1 MGKTVNTAYL
11 IAGENCKEDD
21 AGQVPEIERT
31 YRVITA
37 FGDTAAAALA
47 ATSLPKNGD
56 AHPTYSKLKVTSRE
70 PVMQDNGIEWLIT
83 VTYTANTVAS
93 QSQGYKL
100 VRLEYG
106 THQIQE
112 DVMVN
117 RGTGQP
123 LLDANKK
130 PFESMIQEAVDYPYI
145 RIIKKQKT
153 VSRAD
158 VLTKSGSIN
167 EGVVTVAGV
176 QIQPHNAKIKITA
189 TEQESLD
196 YPWEITYEVMIKT
209 WQLYNYVDFAGVL
222 QPGPL
227 EAGWDIAYLNRGFYY
242 YVPGGQNCRAMEN
255 IVDGSG
261 TVIEQKPSATP
272 LLLALDGQ
280 LLGEGL
286 TPISILVQ
294 TIKDESWAT
303 LGLNKL

>member
-1 MGKTVNTAYL
+1 
-11 IAGENCKEDD
+11 
-21 AGQVPEIERT
+21 
-31 YRVITA
+31 
-37 FGDTAAAALA
+37 
-47 ATSLPKNGD
+47 
-56 AHPTYSKLKVTSRE
+56 
-70 PVMQDNGIEWLIT
+70 MQDNGIEWLIT
-83 VTYTANTVAS
+83 VTYTANTVAA
-93 QSQGYKL
+93 QGQGYKL

-145 RIIKKQKT
+145 RIIKKQK
-153 VSRAD
+153 SIKRAD
-158 VLTKSGSIN
+158 VLSISGSIN
-167 EGVVTVAGV
+167 DGPITVAGV
-176 QIQPHNAKIKITA
+176 QIKHHNAKIKITA

-209 WQLYNYVDFAGVL
+209 WQLYNYIGFEKTPQGADILSA
-222 QPGPL
+222 GPL

-242 YVPGGQNCRAMEN
+242 YKPGGTNCRAMEN
-255 IVDGSG
+255 ILDGSG

>member
-1 MGKTVNTAYL
+1 MAKTVNTAYL
-11 IAGENCKEDD
+11 IAGEKCKEDD

-37 FGDTAAAALA
+37 FGDTPATALA
-47 ATSLPKNGD
+47 ATGLPRNGD
-56 AHPTYSKLKVTSRE
+56 AHPTYSKLTVTGRE
-70 PVMQDNGIEWLIT
+70 PVMQENGIEWLIT
-83 VTYTANTVAS
+83 ITYTANTVGS
-93 QSQGYKL
+93 QNQGYKL

-123 LLDANKK
+123 LLDANNK
-130 PFESMIQEAVDYPYI
+130 PFESIIQEAVDYPYI
-145 RIIKKQKT
+145 KIIKKQKT

-167 EGVVTVAGV
+167 DAVVTVAGV
-176 QIQPHNAKIKITA
+176 QIQPHNGKIKITA
-189 TEQESLD
+189 TEQEALD

-209 WQLYNYVDFAGVL
+209 WQLYNYVDFTGAL
-222 QPGPL
+222 QAGPL
-227 EAGWDIAYLNRGFYY
+227 EAGWDIAYLNRGYY
-242 YVPGGQNCRAMEN
+242 YYKSGSQNCRAMEN
-255 IVDGSG
+255 ILDGAG
-261 TVIEQKPSATP
+261 NVIEQKPSATP

-286 TPISILVQ
+286 TPISILCQ
-294 TIKDESWAT
+294 TIKETSWAT